1 MKKSIKIIL
10 IVLMSILV
18 LVGGV
23 ILLVQLFYPRFEH
36 SYKEIDEI
44 YVTNYVDGEYV
55 RAKVSQDD
63 MKRIYE
69 IIKHSWIDIDF
80 LAGDNC
86 GPDGPGL
93 LIYYKDEKC
102 DDWICT
108 ERNHTRFVSYNDRWG
123 WTSEAFNSK
132 EILGIIESY
141 TVK

>member
-23 ILLVQLFYPRFEH
+23 ILLVQLLYPRFEH

-80 LAGDNC
+80 
-86 GPDGPGL
+86 
-93 LIYYKDEKC
+93 
-102 DDWICT
+102 
-108 ERNHTRFVSYNDRWG
+108 FSYI
-123 WTSEAFNSK
+123 F
-132 EILGIIESY
+132 LY
-141 TVK
+141 